1 MDSSSISMTVAIIGL
16 IMMSAYFSA
25 TETAFSSLNR
35 IRIKN
40 MAEDGNKR
48 AALVLSMSENYD
60 RLLSTILIGNNIV
73 NITATTIGAVLF
85 TNLLGSGRGPT
96 VSTVVLTIAVLIF
109 GEVSPKSIAKEHPE
123 RFAMFSAP
131 LLRVLLI
138 ILLPL
143 NSLFSLWKRLLNLVF
158 KPSEDNGIT
167 EEELITMVSE
177 AESDGELDEHESELI
192 RSAIEFG
199 DLTAGDIF
207 TPRVDIVA
215 LQDDATMEEAAAI
228 FTESGYSRLPVY
240 HETVDDIIGVIH
252 EKDFYAARY
261 RGQSSFSECICP
273 IHYTTA
279 NVPVDELLRTLQRQK
294 SHIAVIVDEFGGTEG
309 LITMEDIIEEL
320 VGEIW
325 DEHDEVEETFRKQ
338 EDGSYLIACSAN
350 LTELYDLFAL
360 KGDCNAS
367 TVSGWVIDCM
377 SCLPKTGD
385 RFSAEGL
392 NVVVTKADP
401 RRVLE
406 IQVSR
411 CDEEAL
417 AQTH

>member
-1 MDSSSISMTVAIIGL
+1 MYL
-16 IMMSAYFSA
+16 
-25 TETAFSSLNR
+25 
-35 IRIKN
+35 
-40 MAEDGNKR
+40 
-48 AALVLSMSENYD
+48 
-60 RLLSTILIGNNIV
+60 
-73 NITATTIGAVLF
+73 
-85 TNLLGSGRGPT
+85 
-96 VSTVVLTIAVLIF
+96 
-109 GEVSPKSIAKEHPE
+109 
-123 RFAMFSAP
+123 
-131 LLRVLLI
+131 
-138 ILLPL
+138 
-143 NSLFSLWKRLLNLVF
+143 
-158 KPSEDNGIT
+158 
-167 EEELITMVSE
+167 
-177 AESDGELDEHESELI
+177 
-192 RSAIEFG
+192 
-199 DLTAGDIF
+199 
-207 TPRVDIVA
+207 
-215 LQDDATMEEAAAI
+215 
-228 FTESGYSRLPVY
+228 
-240 HETVDDIIGVIH
+240 
-252 EKDFYAARY
+252 
-261 RGQSSFSECICP
+261 P

-350 LTELYDLFAL
+350 LTDLYDLFAL
-360 KGDCNAS
+360 KGDCDAS

-377 SCLPKTGD
+377 SCLPKAGD